1 MERIT
6 MKFKLIEK
14 FDETRSVVQD
24 YMYDAMDELN
34 NALFIFVL
42 KCCIYYYM
50 HKFDKEYTTI

>member
-1 MERIT
+1 

-34 NALFIFVL
+34 NALFIFII

-50 HKFDKEYTTI
+50 HKFDKEYNVYVI